1 MKEILLNILSILK
14 DTKNYK
20 TIAWVFIIAILLLIV
35 LYPIIDA
42 NFLYYKRV
50 SNRIEILDKI
60 NKIEIEKI
68 EENEKLKQEYDLILN
83 EISEK
88 ENNYLNN
95 IFIKETSSRNNVIK
109 FISSSWM
116 FIIVGLIL
124 PFTKDKSKGKR
135 TWNNVLGGLLCLG
148 IAWLFGF
155 VGYKIPT
162 IINIVVNIILYQI
175 IMIYLAY
182 TIAISGNKIAK

>member
-1 MKEILLNILSILK
+1 LKEILLNILSILK

-42 NFLYYKRV
+42 NFLYYKRI

-60 NKIEIEKI
+60 NNIEIEKI
-68 EENEKLKQEYDLILN
+68 EGNEKLKHEYNSILN

-95 IFIKETSSRNNVIK
+95 IFIKETSVKNNVIK

-155 VGYKIPT
+155 IGYKIPT
-162 IINIVVNIILYQI
+162 IINIVINIILYQI

-182 TIAISGNKIAK
+182 TIATLGNKTVE

>member
-1 MKEILLNILSILK
+1 MKEIILNILK

-20 TIAWVFIIAILLLIV
+20 KIAWVFLVGILLVVV

-50 SNRIEILDKI
+50 SNRIEILENVSKIDENRI
-60 NKIEIEKI
+60 NK
-68 EENEKLKQEYDLILN
+68 NDKLKKEYNSIIE

-95 IFIKETSSRNNVIK
+95 IFVNETSFKNKTIK
-109 FISSSWM
+109 FFSAAWL

-124 PFTKDKSKGKR
+124 PFTKDKIKNKR
-135 TWNNVLGGLLCLG
+135 TWTNFFGGMLCIG
-148 IAWLFGF
+148 VGCLFGYF
-155 VGYKIPT
+155 GLKIPT
-162 IINIVVNIILYQI
+162 IINIIVNIILYQI
-175 IMIYLAY
+175 IMVYLAY
-182 TIAISGNKIAK
+182 TIATSGNKLK

>member
-1 MKEILLNILSILK
+1 MKEIILNILK

-20 TIAWVFIIAILLLIV
+20 KIAWLFIIVILVLII

-50 SNRIEILDKI
+50 SNRIDILEKISKIDEKEI
-60 NKIEIEKI
+60 NKNDKLEK
-68 EENEKLKQEYDLILN
+68 EYNSIIK

-88 ENNYLNN
+88 EDNYLNN
-95 IFIKETSSRNNVIK
+95 IFIKEKTFKNKLIK
-109 FISSSWM
+109 FFSAAWL

-124 PFTKDKSKGKR
+124 PFTNDKSKGKR
-135 TWNNVLGGLLCLG
+135 TWANFFSGILCIG
-148 IAWLFGF
+148 IACLFGYC
-155 VGYKIPT
+155 GYKIPT
-162 IINIVVNIILYQI
+162 IINILVNIILYQI

-182 TIAISGNKIAK
+182 TIATSGNKLN

>member
-1 MKEILLNILSILK
+1 MYMKEIILNILK

-20 TIAWVFIIAILLLIV
+20 KIAWVFILAILLLIV

-60 NKIEIEKI
+60 NNIEIEKI
-68 EENEKLKQEYDLILN
+68 EENEKLKQEYDSILN

-95 IFIKETSSRNNVIK
+95 ILIKETSSRNNVIK

-124 PFTKDKSKGKR
+124 PFTKDKAKGKR
-135 TWNNVLGGLLCLG
+135 TLNNVLGGLLCLG

-155 VGYKIPT
+155 IGYKIPT

-182 TIAISGNKIAK
+182 TIATSGNKIVK

>member
-1 MKEILLNILSILK
+1 MKEIILNILK

-20 TIAWVFIIAILLLIV
+20 KIAWLFIIAILIIIV

-50 SNRIEILDKI
+50 SNRIDILEKISKIDKKEI
-60 NKIEIEKI
+60 NKNDNLEK
-68 EENEKLKQEYDLILN
+68 EYNSIIK

-88 ENNYLNN
+88 EDNYLNN
-95 IFIKETSSRNNVIK
+95 IFINEKTFKNKAIK
-109 FISSSWM
+109 FFSAAWL

-124 PFTKDKSKGKR
+124 PFTKDKNKGKR
-135 TWNNVLGGLLCLG
+135 TWTNLLSG
-148 IAWLFGF
+148 ILCIVIACLFGYF
-155 VGYKIPT
+155 GYKIPT
-162 IINIVVNIILYQI
+162 IINIVVNVILYQI

-182 TIAISGNKIAK
+182 TIATLGNRLN

>member
-1 MKEILLNILSILK
+1 MKEIILNILK

-20 TIAWVFIIAILLLIV
+20 RIAWFFILGILLLIV

-50 SNRIEILDKI
+50 SNRIDILDKI
-60 NKIEIEKI
+60 NNIRVEKI
-68 EENEKLKQEYDLILN
+68 ETNEKLKQEYDSILN

-95 IFIKETSSRNNVIK
+95 IFIKETSPKNNVIK
-109 FISSSWM
+109 FISGSWL
-116 FIIVGLIL
+116 FIIVGLVL

-135 TWNNVLGGLLCLG
+135 TLNNVLGGLLCLG

-155 VGYKIPT
+155 IGYKIPT
-162 IINIVVNIILYQI
+162 IINIVVNILLYQI
-175 IMIYLAY
+175 ILVYLAY
-182 TIAISGNKIAK
+182 TIATSGNKTVK

>member
-1 MKEILLNILSILK
+1 MKEIILNILK
-14 DTKNYK
+14 DSKNYK
-20 TIAWVFIIAILLLIV
+20 KIAWLFIVAILLLVV

-50 SNRIEILDKI
+50 SNRIDIL
-60 NKIEIEKI
+60 EKI
-68 EENEKLKQEYDLILN
+68 SKIDENEICKNDKLEKEYNSIIE
-83 EISEK
+83 EISDK

-95 IFIKETSSRNNVIK
+95 IFVKETSYKNKIIK
-109 FISSSWM
+109 FFSAAWM

-124 PFTKDKSKGKR
+124 PFTKDKTKNKR
-135 TWNNVLGGLLCLG
+135 TWTN
-148 IAWLFGF
+148 LFGGILCIG
-155 VGYKIPT
+155 VGFLFGYFGVKIPT

-182 TIAISGNKIAK
+182 TIATSGNKFN

>member
-1 MKEILLNILSILK
+1 MKEILLNMLSILK

-60 NKIEIEKI
+60 NNIEIEKI
-68 EENEKLKQEYDLILN
+68 EENEKLKQEYDSILN

-95 IFIKETSSRNNVIK
+95 IFIKETSSRNNIIK

-155 VGYKIPT
+155 IGYKIPT

-182 TIAISGNKIAK
+182 TIATSGNKIVK

>member
-1 MKEILLNILSILK
+1 MYVKEVILNILK
-14 DTKNYK
+14 DSKNYK
-20 TIAWVFIIAILLLIV
+20 KIAWLFIIAILLLVV

-50 SNRIEILDKI
+50 SDRIDILEKVSKIDENEI
-60 NKIEIEKI
+60 NKNDKLEKEYNSIIE
-68 EENEKLKQEYDLILN
+68 

-95 IFIKETSSRNNVIK
+95 IFVKETSNKNKAIK
-109 FISSSWM
+109 FFSAAWM

-124 PFTKDKSKGKR
+124 PFTKDKTKNKR
-135 TWNNVLGGLLCLG
+135 TMTNFFSGILCIG
-148 IAWLFGF
+148 AGCLFGYF
-155 VGYKIPT
+155 GFKIPT

-182 TIAISGNKIAK
+182 TIATSGNKLSK